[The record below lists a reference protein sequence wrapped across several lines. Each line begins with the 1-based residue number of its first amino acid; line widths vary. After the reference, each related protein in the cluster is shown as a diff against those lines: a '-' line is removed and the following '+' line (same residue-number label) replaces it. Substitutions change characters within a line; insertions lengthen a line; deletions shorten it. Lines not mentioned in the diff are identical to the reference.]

1 VRTGPADAVLLSLSS
16 EPQSILRHKSL
27 GYHVQI
33 FRHHLGAAGP
43 VFRAWLGSAFETVK
57 RSIDDVRGDYE
68 RLLDAMQT
76 TTGARALVINR
87 MSTSGYED
95 ISSYSSF
102 DAPMSDTLSSIA
114 AKEYNLMLHD
124 LAEHRDLAII
134 DVDAIAADLGGA
146 EHLPDGIHQ
155 SGLIQAAL
163 RVEILHALEDLRPQT
178 QLK

>member
-1 VRTGPADAVLLSLSS
+1 MLLSLSS

-33 FRHHLGAAGP
+33 MRHHQAAAGP

-57 RSIDDVRGDYE
+57 RSIDDIRSDYE

-76 TTGARALVINR
+76 ATGTRALVINR
-87 MSTSGYED
+87 MSSSGYED
-95 ISSYSSF
+95 ISNYSSF
-102 DAPMSDTLSSIA
+102 DTPMSATLSSIA
-114 AKEYNLMLHD
+114 AKELNLMLHD
-124 LAEHRDLAII
+124 IAGHRDLVII

-155 SGLIQAAL
+155 SGPIQAAL
-163 RVEILHALEDLRPQT
+163 RVEILHALEDLRPEAQIT
-178 QLK
+178 